1 VTLDKDNAEQWEKKE
16 AFKKIVESLVVTTKN
31 TSLGVVKQCPHCK
44 LIRKKRKDLRVKG
57 KHGNEFL
64 ECGCTKNKGV
74 CEKLLLDRGILGT
87 DVENEELQSLSD
99 KEWFKLDHV
108 MAALFGYNTSWLM
121 NKEVMIAGLEAKL
134 AELKT

>member
-1 VTLDKDNAEQWEKKE
+1 
-16 AFKKIVESLVVTTKN
+16 
-31 TSLGVVKQCPHCK
+31 
-44 LIRKKRKDLRVKG
+44 LRVKG